1 MDSLRYYQSGW
12 KIRGFCQNRSNLSE
26 SYLRTWIYRNM
37 RLIDPSYEIIP
48 QEEGLLGVYKQIE
61 IAART
66 AYKSEDKIAEGS
78 AQRMVEAL
86 CKASHG
92 AALEHGTIYLK
103 IPMKFYELT
112 QVRGEYLTNPYSK
125 IRYTH
130 DSSGVTQYVTTN
142 ARVIFENGWEDDLQ
156 FMCGPTEFHEKRIT
170 VKFTTSI
177 VIVREILRHRHFSF
191 LNEST
196 RYCNY
201 SKAKFGSELT
211 FIIPE
216 WIYNLRNEKTQYVD
230 SQTGEPRSWLLDKH
244 GEDLIEHLVCI
255 DRSAST
261 WWHNLI
267 RAQDDYNYLITTDEG
282 YKLKPEEARGILPLD
297 LKSELIVTGFVEDW
311 IHFFRLRSY
320 IAATGKPHPD
330 IQILADPLMQEFID
344 RGYCTYEE
352 IHKE

>member
-1 MDSLRYYQSGW
+1 
-12 KIRGFCQNRSNLSE
+12 
-26 SYLRTWIYRNM
+26 M

-61 IAART
+61 KAART

-86 CKASHG
+86 CKLNHG

-103 IPMKFYELT
+103 KRFDVSAIGSYRKNGIQKYDLD
-112 QVRGEYLTNPYSK
+112 PYSK
-125 IRYTH
+125 VVCDDHMDFCNAYI
-130 DSSGVTQYVTTN
+130 TTN

-156 FMCGPTEFHEKRIT
+156 YMCEPTEFHEKRIT
-170 VKFTTSI
+170 VKFTTSMG
-177 VIVREILRHRHFSF
+177 IVREILRHRHFSF

-201 SKAKFGSELT
+201 GKDKFGSELT
-211 FIIPE
+211 FIIPR
-216 WIYNLRNEKTQYVD
+216 WIYDLQAEEASYPNPCDHSSQAWLMNE
-230 SQTGEPRSWLLDKH
+230 H
-244 GEDLIEHLVCI
+244 GEDLIKDLICM
-255 DRSAST
+255 DRSASA
-261 WWHNLI
+261 WWDAMT
-267 RAQDDYNYLITTDEG
+267 RAEEDYMYFITTDEG

-297 LKSELIVTGFVEDW
+297 LKSELIVTGFVSDW
-311 IHFFRLRSY
+311 IHFFRLRSH

>member
-1 MDSLRYYQSGW
+1 
-12 KIRGFCQNRSNLSE
+12 
-26 SYLRTWIYRNM
+26 M

-61 IAART
+61 KAART

-86 CKASHG
+86 CKSNHG

-103 IPMKFYELT
+103 KRFDVSAIGSYRKNGIQKYDLD
-112 QVRGEYLTNPYSK
+112 PYSK
-125 IRYTH
+125 VVCDDHMDLCNAYI
-130 DSSGVTQYVTTN
+130 TTN
-142 ARVIFENGWEDDLQ
+142 ARVIFENGWEDDLKYI
-156 FMCGPTEFHEKRIT
+156 CEPTEFHEKRIT
-170 VKFTTSI
+170 VKFITSI
-177 VIVREILRHRHFSF
+177 GIVREILRHRHFSF

-201 SKAKFGSELT
+201 SKGKFNEELT
-211 FIIPE
+211 FIIPQ
-216 WIYNLRNEKTQYVD
+216 WIYDCRDEWAPCTRWPDEKMDYLYD
-230 SQTGEPRSWLLDKH
+230 YSGEQLVHHLTATDRTVAAYYDIL
-244 GEDLIEHLVCI
+244 EDIE
-255 DRSAST
+255 RE
-261 WWHNLI
+261 
-267 RAQDDYNYLITTDEG
+267 YLFDVTEPDG

-297 LKSELIVTGFVEDW
+297 LKSELIVTGFVSDW
-311 IHFFRLRSY
+311 IHFFRLRSH

-330 IQILADPLMQEFID
+330 IQKLADPLMQEFID